1 MNHSQCKVWD
11 LPLGKEMSR
20 IQAGLLSSD
29 SCITSGLVSVS
40 SSPAERCRVLL
51 TQREFLYVG
60 ISDRPIQRQLHT
72 IYKGTHISSI
82 WQNQCYKSHLSQF
95 LLYRAVDLTN
105 RLVLML
111 LSNNPKDLNIFLNS
125 ICTLEKRSKRKKYN
139 NVHRQKKKL
148 KKNHFLWRSICSLS
162 EVFTASEH
170 VRHREKTR
178 RDKYDP
184 APFGDRES
192 LGSHRTNLQPTRQGR
207 ATKLGKYVLK
217 MRYNVY
223 REVTSTHA
231 QLSLESGSTG
241 QKHIR
246 NRVLPGARRNG
257 VLPTALTYR
266 HKGWGSHLWGC
277 HLRTRSK
284 SLLTSGSL

>member
-51 TQREFLYVG
+51 TQQEFLYVG
-60 ISDRPIQRQLHT
+60 ISDHPIQRQLHT
-72 IYKGTHISSI
+72 IYKGTRISSI

-125 ICTLEKRSKRKKYN
+125 VCTLEKRSKRKKYN
-139 NVHRQKKKL
+139 NVHKQKKKI
-148 KKNHFLWRSICSLS
+148 KKESFSVKIYMQSQWGLHSIW
-162 EVFTASEH
+162 A
-170 VRHREKTR
+170 
-178 RDKYDP
+178 
-184 APFGDRES
+184 
-192 LGSHRTNLQPTRQGR
+192 RT
-207 ATKLGKYVLK
+207 
-217 MRYNVY
+217 
-223 REVTSTHA
+223 S
-231 QLSLESGSTG
+231 
-241 QKHIR
+241 
-246 NRVLPGARRNG
+246 
-257 VLPTALTYR
+257 
-266 HKGWGSHLWGC
+266 
-277 HLRTRSK
+277 
-284 SLLTSGSL
+284 